1 VGTIKVY
8 SPVTNRE
15 LVLYERKCSF
25 IKPINS
31 DNNLLAKKWSLGT
44 GYYTNNLRLVSD
56 STANGLS
63 MEQFYTDYV
72 YDYGV
77 ILQDLVAKKIPNVL
91 GGVPSPPVLGTN
103 NFKVVQINTHLT
115 DTPDSNLIK
124 QKHNYQLTLQSEIQ
138 QISDAIVS
146 RNKTIKVTQYKSD
159 SDKKA
164 TSLEIDELVRKKIP
178 HLHYYHLLLK

>member
-1 VGTIKVY
+1 
-8 SPVTNRE
+8 
-15 LVLYERKCSF
+15 LC
-25 IKPINS
+25 
-31 DNNLLAKKWSLGT
+31 
-44 GYYTNNLRLVSD
+44 
-56 STANGLS
+56 
-63 MEQFYTDYV
+63 
-72 YDYGV
+72 
-77 ILQDLVAKKIPNVL
+77 
-91 GGVPSPPVLGTN
+91 TN

-164 TSLEIDELVRKKIP
+164 SKS
-178 HLHYYHLLLK
+178 

>member
-1 VGTIKVY
+1 
-8 SPVTNRE
+8 
-15 LVLYERKCSF
+15 VLLWWKKCSF

-31 DNNLLAKKWSLGT
+31 DNLLAKKWSLGT

-72 YDYGV
+72 YDYV
-77 ILQDLVAKKIPNVL
+77 ILQDLVAKKIPNVQVVFL
-91 GGVPSPPVLGTN
+91 AHLYCTN
-103 NFKVVQINTHLT
+103 NFKVVQINTHT
-115 DTPDSNLIK
+115 WYPDSNLIK

-146 RNKTIKVTQYKSD
+146 RNKTIKVTHKSD

-164 TSLEIDELVRKKIP
+164 SKSWNRWVSKKKKILRP
-178 HLHYYHLLLK
+178 HYYHLLHRK

>member
-1 VGTIKVY
+1 MK
-8 SPVTNRE
+8 E
-15 LVLYERKCSF
+15 MFF

-31 DNNLLAKKWSLGT
+31 NNLLAKKWSLGT

-115 DTPDSNLIK
+115 DTLILIK
-124 QKHNYQLTLQSEIQ
+124 QK
-138 QISDAIVS
+138 
-146 RNKTIKVTQYKSD
+146 
-159 SDKKA
+159 
-164 TSLEIDELVRKKIP
+164 
-178 HLHYYHLLLK
+178 

>member
-1 VGTIKVY
+1 
-8 SPVTNRE
+8 
-15 LVLYERKCSF
+15 
-25 IKPINS
+25 
-31 DNNLLAKKWSLGT
+31 
-44 GYYTNNLRLVSD
+44 
-56 STANGLS
+56 

-103 NFKVVQINTHLT
+103 NFKVVQINTT
-115 DTPDSNLIK
+115 DTPDSNLI

-146 RNKTIKVTQYKSD
+146 RNKTSN
-159 SDKKA
+159 S
-164 TSLEIDELVRKKIP
+164 
-178 HLHYYHLLLK
+178 